1 MLLAHLKTYTYICTV
16 VIIFFPFVFGLPISA
31 TLQFFGVSLLLLLVL
46 LTSFSS
52 VLNVQVDFRS
62 EADVIP
68 LKMAICL
75 LTSAGSTPA
84 SGLTG

>member
-1 MLLAHLKTYTYICTV
+1 M

-31 TLQFFGVSLLLLLVL
+31 TLQFFCVSLLLLPVL
-46 LTSFSS
+46 ITSFSS
-52 VLNVQVDFRS
+52 VPNVQVDFRS
-62 EADVIP
+62 EADAIP